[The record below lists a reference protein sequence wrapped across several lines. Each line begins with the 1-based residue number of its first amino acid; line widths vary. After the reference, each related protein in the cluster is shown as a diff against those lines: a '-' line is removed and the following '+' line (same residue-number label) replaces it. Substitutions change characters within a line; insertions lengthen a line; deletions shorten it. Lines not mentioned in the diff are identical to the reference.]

1 LKEQS
6 TVGMC
11 IYSCI
16 DFLIKL
22 CLITYGT
29 MAVLAGF
36 ILAGVILVMPL
47 LMILGLIFR

>member
-1 LKEQS
+1 
-6 TVGMC
+6 
-11 IYSCI
+11 
-16 DFLIKL
+16 
-22 CLITYGT
+22 